1 MDISGLSF
9 ELANIV
15 MLFQNLKSAKVS
27 RDSIL
32 GLYENSRPEHFDVG
46 PLFVVRHPGQK
57 IEIYVFI
64 DENRVETKILNPSNT
79 DWTELPKVAFK
90 VFHAIDG
97 APLAAFGFNYFA
109 EVPLPQSQDGDQFLI
124 DKFDASLK
132 PLAQQVGGKI
142 FSIASTVKYSK
153 NEETHE
159 LRIGT
164 KAGNAK
170 ILSLRLNVHYN
181 KAQLFA
187 ERDLIEKYSVHKDN
201 FIETIKRLFN

>member
-32 GLYENSRPEHFDVG
+32 GLYEDSRPEHFDIG
-46 PLFVVRHPGQK
+46 PLFVVRYPEQR

-64 DENRVETKILNPSNT
+64 EENRVETKILNPSNT
-79 DWTELPKVAFK
+79 DWIELPKVASK
-90 VFHAIDG
+90 VFRAIEG
-97 APLAAFGFNYFA
+97 APLTVFGFNYFA
-109 EVPLPQSQDGDQFLI
+109 EVPLPQNINGEQFLI

-132 PLAQQVGGKI
+132 PLAQQVEGKI
-142 FSIASTVKYSK
+142 SSIASTVKYSK
-153 NEETHE
+153 NEENYE
-159 LRIGT
+159 LKIGT
-164 KAGNAK
+164 KAGSVE
-170 ILSLRLNVHYN
+170 ILSLHLNVHYN
-181 KAQLFA
+181 KTQLFA
-187 ERDLIEKYSVHKDN
+187 ERDLIESYSNHKDD